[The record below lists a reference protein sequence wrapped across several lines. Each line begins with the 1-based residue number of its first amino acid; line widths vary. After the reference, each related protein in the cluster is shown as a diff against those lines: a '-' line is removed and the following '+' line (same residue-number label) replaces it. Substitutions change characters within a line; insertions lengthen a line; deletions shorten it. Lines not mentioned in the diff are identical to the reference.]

1 MNMAF
6 KMLCLAQ
13 VMILTVAWMRTCA
26 ANNHDNVT
34 CSTTLLGDDHAQM
47 FKEDFAKWHTRMLPS
62 LTNQQLLAGGK
73 LLDAP
78 WGFVRHDERI
88 VADAYKTVSIEIIN
102 KLPAHA
108 SVQAKELLDGA
119 FPVFDKCCKDQP
131 RCSGGTNKLQ
141 TFHVTVTSYDNKA
154 TFCSEE
160 NPRHPRPGYL
170 FKQEEFNILFNKLY
184 DDTKRVPTWTVRPQQ
199 HIKVSDHDNVR
210 FTLDNIG
217 PTRDVY
223 LPRKKVG
230 PALWSAWLKCCKAVQ
245 ECRGGYQMVGLAHI
259 IVGPNK
265 DDGHV

>member
-26 ANNHDNVT
+26 ADNHDNVT
-34 CSTTLLGDDHAQM
+34 CSNTLQEAAAEM
-47 FKEDFAKWHTRMLPS
+47 FKADFAKWHSRMLPS
-62 LTNQQLLAGGK
+62 LSNPQLLAGGK

-78 WGFVRHDERI
+78 WGFERHDERV
-88 VADAYKTVSIEIIN
+88 VADAYKTVSIDIIN

-108 SVQAKELLDGA
+108 IVQAKELLDGA
-119 FPVFDKCCKDQP
+119 FPVFDKCCKDQL
-131 RCSGGTNKLQ
+131 RCSGGTHKLQ
-141 TFHVTVTSYDNKA
+141 TIHVIVAPYDNKQ
-154 TFCSEE
+154 TFCLQE

-170 FKQEEFNILFNKLY
+170 VKQEEFNFLFNKLY
-184 DDTKRVPTWTVRPQQ
+184 DDTKRVPSWTVPKQQ
-199 HIKVSDHDNVR
+199 TTKVDDHGNVR

-217 PTRDVY
+217 PTRDAF
-223 LPRKKVG
+223 LPLKKVG
-230 PALWSAWLKCCKAVQ
+230 PGLWSAWLKCCKGVQ
-245 ECRGGYQMVGLAHI
+245 DCRGGYQMVGLVHI